1 MKLIDVANKAGVSV
15 TTVSR
20 VLNGDQNVK
29 TSTRTRVQRAMREL
43 KYYPNLHA
51 RSLARGQSKTL
62 GVLVSD
68 LDNPFFL
75 DIYRRFEA
83 LAYKT
88 GHDTVVSATHYN
100 PDQLHA
106 SIRSMV
112 GRRVAGIAAFVS
124 EMEPSLVDELSHVEI
139 PVVFYDVGR
148 VGKRV
153 TNIRLNY
160 KQGIRQLVEH
170 LHMLGHRRM
179 AFIAHP
185 LALPPMEERRATFW
199 EVTEQLGIAARVV
212 LSHSGV
218 FSGGR
223 GATSELLSSGF
234 EPTAILCVND
244 VIAVG
249 VLKELNEQGIL
260 VPQQISV
267 AGFDN
272 ILLGQFTIPSLTTV
286 HIPRDLIAELAFE
299 ALALNQQ
306 DSTKQGQE
314 VLVEPE
320 LILRK
325 STGPP
330 NMASYGTATVNSYK
344 QQVSP

>member
-29 TSTRTRVQRAMREL
+29 TSTRTRVQRAMQDL

-62 GVLVSD
+62 GVLVSN

-83 LAYKT
+83 LALGSGY
-88 GHDTVVSATHYN
+88 DTVVSATHYH
-100 PDQLHA
+100 PDQLRA
-106 SIRSMV
+106 SLRSML

-124 EMEPSLVDELSHVEI
+124 EMEPSLIDELSHVEI

-148 VGKRV
+148 VGKRI
-153 TNIRLNY
+153 TNIRSNY
-160 KQGIRQLVEH
+160 QQGMRQLVEH
-170 LHMLGHRRM
+170 LRMLGHRRM
-179 AFIAHP
+179 AFIAYP
-185 LALPPMEERRATFW
+185 LALQPTEERRTTFL
-199 EVTEQLGIAARVV
+199 EVTEQLGVSAHVV
-212 LSHSGV
+212 LAHSEE

-223 GATSELLSSGF
+223 SATRELLSSGF

-244 VIAVG
+244 ITAVG
-249 VLKELNEQGIL
+249 VLKELHEQGVL

-272 ILLGQFTIPSLTTV
+272 ILLGQFTIPSLTTI
-286 HIPRDLIAELAFE
+286 HIPRDRIAELAFQ
-299 ALALNQQ
+299 ALAPSWPNHA
-306 DSTKQGQE
+306 KQGQE
-314 VLVEPE
+314 VLVDLE

-325 STGPP
+325 STAPP
-330 NMASYGTATVNSYK
+330 PTESA
-344 QQVSP
+344 